1 MLSCWCQSE
10 FRNLACDSRL
20 RLTSVNLFEKGLEV
34 YRAPTP
40 GSSKRWQQQRFWIS
54 IDHWSLTLKKQHL
67 PTEGANKF
75 QIQSLLKFQLQWQA
89 LDWILDHGT
98 QAHKCSVETNICQH
112 GLQWIRG
119 TRCRVRFACRYFE
132 IQFRSKLLQRKE
144 MTSIIERN
152 IEKQEAMKS

>member
-75 QIQSLLKFQLQWQA
+75 QIQSLLKFQLHWQA

-98 QAHKCSVETNICQH
+98 QAHTNV
-112 GLQWIRG
+112 QWKLTFANTDCNGSEAHVAESDLHAG
-119 TRCRVRFACRYFE
+119 TLKFNFGQNYCNGKKWH
-132 IQFRSKLLQRKE
+132 QSLKG
-144 MTSIIERN
+144 T
-152 IEKQEAMKS
+152 